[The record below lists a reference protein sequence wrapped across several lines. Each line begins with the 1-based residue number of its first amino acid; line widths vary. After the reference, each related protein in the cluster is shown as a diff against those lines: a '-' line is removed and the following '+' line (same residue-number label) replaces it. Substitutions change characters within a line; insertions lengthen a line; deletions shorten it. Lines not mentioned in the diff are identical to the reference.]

1 MAGGED
7 APTASAAAFFD
18 LDRTLVAGSSGFYWA
33 RAAMDAGVISR
44 RRMARI
50 VLQNIEFR
58 LRGSTD
64 EGTEKMRQEISA
76 MIAGRREV
84 DLKRMMPEVLAGVLP
99 RLYPQMLEIAY
110 GHQDAGRKVYIAT
123 ASAQGLAQILSEIL
137 GFDGGIGQV
146 SEVVDG
152 RYTGRD
158 ADIFT
163 YREGKAERIR
173 ALAGAEGIDLAAS
186 WAYSDSGSDLPM
198 LRLVGHPVAVNPDR
212 ELEQVAGEEGWE
224 VLRFEQLGR
233 KLKAIGALALM
244 GLVGTAGRT
253 VVARR
258 AAVPPAGPRVRIP
271 WRGR

>member
-1 MAGGED
+1 MEEGDGT
-7 APTASAAAFFD
+7 PTAAAFFD

-50 VLQNIEFR
+50 VLQNLEFR

-64 EGTEKMRQEISA
+64 EGTEKMRAEISA
-76 MIAGRREV
+76 MVAGRRQV
-84 DLKRMMPEVLAGVLP
+84 DLARMMPEVLAGVLP
-99 RLYPQMLEIAY
+99 RLYPQMLKLAY

-123 ASAQGLAQILSEIL
+123 ASSQALADILSEIL

-152 RYTGRD
+152 RFTGRD
-158 ADIFT
+158 ADVFT
-163 YREGKAERIR
+163 YRDGKAERIR
-173 ALAGAEGIDLAAS
+173 TLAAREGIDLSAS
-186 WAYSDSGSDLPM
+186 WAYSDSESDLPM

-212 ELEQVAGEEGWE
+212 ELERVAEEEGWE
-224 VLRFEQLGR
+224 ILRFEQLGR
-233 KLKAIGALALM
+233 KLMALGALVLM

-253 VVARR
+253 VVSRR
-258 AAVPPAGPRVRIP
+258 GAVPPASPRRRVG
-271 WRGR
+271 WRSR